1 MRVRLLTLVL
11 LLAAGVKP
19 GSHMRPRLFTP
30 AAAGSNA
37 ATSAPT
43 DSARQIDFAT
53 ELKPIFQARCTPCH
67 FTGGGQYQRLPFDRA
82 ETIVKLGPKLFTR
95 IKDEHERQL
104 ISEFL
109 TQAAAHSDA
118 HR

>member
-1 MRVRLLTLVL
+1 MRVRLLTLAL
-11 LLAAGVKP
+11 LLAAGVKL
-19 GSHMRPRLFTP
+19 GSHMRPRLVTP

-37 ATSAPT
+37 ATPAP
-43 DSARQIDFAT
+43 QIDFDT
-53 ELKPIFQARCTPCH
+53 RLRPIFQARCTPCH
-67 FTGGGQYQRLPFDRA
+67 FTGGVMYQRLPFDRA

-109 TQAAAHSDA
+109 AQAAAHKDA
-118 HR
+118 HP